1 MVSEIHYQVLAWKRH
16 KKEAGLKLVNDN
28 PTLYLLII
36 DSPTAIQIQVFGP
49 AQKKHSF
56 LTKQF

>member
-49 AQKKHSF
+49 AQKK
-56 LTKQF
+56 T